1 MTIEQVC
8 PQLAKYADMELG
20 QYLNALATDSRSRK
34 WAPFILPTH
43 GYKKMHV
50 SKRQLIKA

>member
-8 PQLAKYADMELG
+8 PALGKYADMELG

-50 SKRQLIKA
+50 SN